1 MGRHRHTDTHRHTH
15 THTEALQACLEA
27 HRAEL
32 GGSEQLLLQQQDWT
46 EAWLPMVQKP
56 SGLLLVVA
64 KHTAVMQKLHVP
76 AITGVMCT
84 I

>member
-1 MGRHRHTDTHRHTH
+1 
-15 THTEALQACLEA
+15 
-27 HRAEL
+27 
-32 GGSEQLLLQQQDWT
+32 
-46 EAWLPMVQKP
+46 
-56 SGLLLVVA
+56 VVA